1 MSADAFVVEDL
12 PEASEIVLKGGQAL
26 LSEEMKS
33 RIRVVGDD
41 DD

>member
-1 MSADAFVVEDL
+1 MSADSFVVEDL
-12 PEASEIVLKGGQAL
+12 TGDTEIVLSGAQAL
-26 LSEEMKS
+26 LSEELRS